1 MEDGK
6 RLTIIGR
13 TGSGKT
19 VAGLYH
25 LALSSWTEKPWII
38 VDFKG
43 DKHVRQIPG
52 AVPMD
57 ISAPVPDDPGIY
69 IVRHF
74 PGMENELD
82 DLMRRIWAKQNVGV
96 YFDEGYMIGPY
107 PRISQSYRAL
117 LTQGRSLGIDVITL
131 TQRPKCLD
139 LFCFTE
145 ASAIQLFDLS
155 NVDDQK
161 TVSRHISGV
170 EMGQQIA
177 PYHSQWYDVET
188 KTVTSLGPVPSPPEI
203 LDIFERRR
211 PKETFD
217 AFGDSAADNR
227 PKRIAL

>member
-82 DLMRRIWAKQNVGV
+82 DLMRRIDRKSTRLNSSHVK
-96 YFDEGYMIGPY
+96 
-107 PRISQSYRAL
+107 ISYA
-117 LTQGRSLGIDVITL
+117 V
-131 TQRPKCLD
+131 
-139 LFCFTE
+139 
-145 ASAIQLFDLS
+145 
-155 NVDDQK
+155 
-161 TVSRHISGV
+161 
-170 EMGQQIA
+170 
-177 PYHSQWYDVET
+177 
-188 KTVTSLGPVPSPPEI
+188 
-203 LDIFERRR
+203 
-211 PKETFD
+211 
-217 AFGDSAADNR
+217 
-227 PKRIAL
+227 